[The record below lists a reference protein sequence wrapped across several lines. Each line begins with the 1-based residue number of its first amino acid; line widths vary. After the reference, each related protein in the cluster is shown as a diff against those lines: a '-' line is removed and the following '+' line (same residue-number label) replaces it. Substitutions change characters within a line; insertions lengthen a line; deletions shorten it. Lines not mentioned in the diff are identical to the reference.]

1 MQRMHN
7 DPVSRGETCERN
19 VRNFKL
25 FQILP
30 FHPFRSSIQLTRRL
44 NFPFY
49 FPAVEIRSRQSSIN
63 LLEALVEAISA
74 SQLAYLSFPRY

>member
-1 MQRMHN
+1 MTPFPEVKLANAMYEILNFSKSYLSVRF
-7 DPVSRGETCERN
+7 DP
-19 VRNFKL
+19 
-25 FQILP
+25 
-30 FHPFRSSIQLTRRL
+30 RSQSILTRRL